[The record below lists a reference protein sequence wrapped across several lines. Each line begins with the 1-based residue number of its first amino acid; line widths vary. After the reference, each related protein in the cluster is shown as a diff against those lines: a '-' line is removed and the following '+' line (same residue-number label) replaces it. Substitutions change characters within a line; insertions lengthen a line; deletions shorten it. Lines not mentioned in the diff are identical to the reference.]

1 VTRVSLGKIWDLVGP
16 AIIICWTALFAY
28 DAVAGAMGVRA
39 LKGLKVEAAEK
50 AAEVAALEEQRAS
63 LERIADQLNP
73 RSLDPDM
80 VEEKIRTVLGYVAEG
95 DVVIPRE
102 ELDALLK
109 PGEQAR

>member
-1 VTRVSLGKIWDLVGP
+1 
-16 AIIICWTALFAY
+16 
-28 DAVAGAMGVRA
+28 
-39 LKGLKVEAAEK
+39 
-50 AAEVAALEEQRAS
+50 
-63 LERIADQLNP
+63 
-73 RSLDPDM
+73 M

>member
-1 VTRVSLGKIWDLVGP
+1 MTRVSFRLLWDLIGP

-28 DAVAGAMGVRA
+28 DAVVGAMGVRA
-39 LKGLKVEAAEK
+39 LKGLKAEAAER
-50 AAEVAALEEQRAS
+50 AAEVAALEAQRDR
-63 LERIADQLNP
+63 LERVADQLNP
-73 RSLDPDM
+73 KSLDPDM

-109 PGEQAR
+109 SAEQAR

>member
-1 VTRVSLGKIWDLVGP
+1 MTRVSLGKIWDLVGP

-28 DAVAGAMGVRA
+28 DAVVGAMGVRA
-39 LKGLKVEAAEK
+39 LKDLEAEAAEK
-50 AAEVAALEEQRAS
+50 AAEVAALVEQRDR
-63 LERIADQLNP
+63 LERVADQLNP
-73 RSLDPDM
+73 KSLDPDM

-109 PGEQAR
+109 AGEETR